1 MKINLKKNKLKFY
14 DFYEKHYR
22 VNLVYHPWSQAEKN
36 FLEVKTKT
44 ASKDDCSLS

>member
-1 MKINLKKNKLKFY
+1 MKINLKKKISWNFTV
-14 DFYEKHYR
+14 FMRR
-22 VNLVYHPWSQAEKN
+22 VDLVYHPWSQAEKN